1 MQSSGRAAPRDCIRG
16 KGIATPDQPR
26 EPKQSWRPQ
35 APTGLDV
42 RDHDRAPSL
51 LNPDSEQAGSR
62 SCVGRDRT
70 DGRCDLDQVAAARLG
85 RSGHLIAA
93 AISAA
98 PFRPLRLCRHRH
110 NRSGRSSTATSSD
123 VTRRPPSRRSRSTT
137 WRVLAGTRLTLAAA
151 WDDFHESLDGRDGVH
166 ARVVEIVRTGSEVGV
181 DEGGCSRT
189 RAGARCACRLS
200 RIRPAASTPATPQS
214 RLRRAAGVADC
225 DAGRSR
231 AWRCAPLARRRA
243 RSSQP
248 GNVLVGDG
256 KQGSGTR
263 AIRRLIGARVKVRFV
278 VTHRGPCRLRG
289 YASAEQA
296 DQALDD
302 QQCPHGR
309 ESSDGERVGMSAHPQ
324 FCSLDRARRPAGS
337 GQE

>member
-1 MQSSGRAAPRDCIRG
+1 MAIAFVVAASGPARAHWRPSASRAARRASSADAGPLTPALLLRQERG
-16 KGIATPDQPR
+16 H
-26 EPKQSWRPQ
+26 Q
-35 APTGLDV
+35 ARADAGL
-42 RDHDRAPSL
+42 P
-51 LNPDSEQAGSR
+51 
-62 SCVGRDRT
+62 
-70 DGRCDLDQVAAARLG
+70 
-85 RSGHLIAA
+85 
-93 AISAA
+93 
-98 PFRPLRLCRHRH
+98 
-110 NRSGRSSTATSSD
+110 SGRSSTATSSD